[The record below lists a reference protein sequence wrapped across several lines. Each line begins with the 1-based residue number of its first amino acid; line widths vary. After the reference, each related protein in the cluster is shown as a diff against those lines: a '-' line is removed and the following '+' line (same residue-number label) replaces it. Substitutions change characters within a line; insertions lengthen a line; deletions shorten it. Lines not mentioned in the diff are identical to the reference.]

1 MNKLSLKYIVNI
13 TGPFINYIDGSVYDL
28 RDQKPTDQVQ
38 VWFKQNQKTSK
49 AMFRLDKIKNTREFM
64 PLILGVENDWLP
76 WLFEYRLLNY
86 IEGEK
91 EFYK

>member
-38 VWFKQNQKTSK
+38 VWFMQNHQRTKS
-49 AMFRLDKIKNTREFM
+49 MFRLDKIKNTREWM
-64 PLILGVENDWLP
+64 PFILGVENDWLP
-76 WLFEYRLLNY
+76 WLFEYKLLDY
-86 IEGEK
+86 IDGEK

>member
-38 VWFKQNQKTSK
+38 VWFMQNHQRTKS
-49 AMFRLDKIKNTREFM
+49 MFRLDKIKNTREFM

-76 WLFEYRLLNY
+76 WLSEYKLLDY

-91 EFYK
+91 QFYK

>member
-38 VWFKQNQKTSK
+38 VWFMENYQRTKV
-49 AMFRLDKIKNTREFM
+49 MLRLDKIKNTREYM

-76 WLFEYRLLNY
+76 WLFEYKLLNY

-91 EFYK
+91 QFYK